1 MEEKGNI
8 FDSLLEIVRR
18 ATFTYKNT
26 AGSGSS
32 IADISKI
39 GLVAPITLVSSN
51 LKSTKELYDIQQGIL
66 NIYAAF
72 YIQAVSIL
80 STKIA
85 DARILKILDS
95 VNPDRD
101 LNTVTTALSIESHK
115 SSIRPYHKP
124 ITEDEYVK
132 NVRKYLSLEGL
143 DIGAKTIHGGKRISV
158 ESVLEDVVED
168 MIDLT
173 NNKVDKEEK
182 TTVGA
187 VSTQRLDSFEKS
199 EKTVGKVIEVSFQ
212 AGKDNRDKVTVPVV
226 IRLDNMIIPGDVL
239 TNIITMNEDS
249 IRLGSRF
256 KDMLAGRISPI
267 KDFLLCSDLIKKQKS
282 TLMKDPSRAY
292 ASLLARVNNSKLYSI
307 LSRNISL
314 STISGIMILSEAEE
328 NEVRARIGGDL
339 TNKKTRNMVFDN
351 SSVMI
356 IAVVDR
362 EWESVKIFVR
372 DMDNYSEIPFSRFKD
387 STTGNTDAL
396 TEVFKSMS
404 VGRVPTF

>member
-18 ATFTYKNT
+18 VTFTYKNT
-26 AGSGSS
+26 AGSGST

-101 LNTVTTALSIESHK
+101 LNTVTTALSIESNNNA
-115 SSIRPYHKP
+115 IKP
-124 ITEDEYVK
+124 LYTKTTEDQYVE

-143 DIGAKTIHGGKRISV
+143 DIGAKTIRGRKRISV

-168 MIDLT
+168 MVDLT
-173 NNKVDKEEK
+173 NTKDRSEK
-182 TTVGA
+182 SAVGA
-187 VSTQRLDSFEKS
+187 TSLQRVDSFEKS

-212 AGKDNRDKVTVPVV
+212 VGKDNKEKVTVPVV
-226 IRLDNMIIPGDVL
+226 IRLDNMIIPGEVL
-239 TNIITMNEDS
+239 TNIMTMNEDS

-292 ASLLARVNNSKLYSI
+292 ASLLARINNSKLYSI
-307 LSRNISL
+307 LSRNVSL
-314 STISGIMILSEAEE
+314 STISGIMIISEVEE
-328 NEVRARIGGDL
+328 NEIRGAIGGDL

-362 EWESVKIFVR
+362 EWETVKIFVR
-372 DMDNYSEIPFSRFKD
+372 DLDNYSEIPFSRFKD

>member
-1 MEEKGNI
+1 MASETGNF

-18 ATFTYKNT
+18 VTLTYKNT
-26 AGSGSS
+26 AGEGSS

-51 LKSTKELYDIQQGIL
+51 LKSTKELYDIQQGLL

-101 LNTVTTALSIESHK
+101 LNTVTTALSIESHRDIYAK
-115 SSIRPYHKP
+115 ES
-124 ITEDEYVK
+124 DQDYVA
-132 NVRKYLSLEGL
+132 NVRKYLGLEGL
-143 DIGAKTIHGGKRISV
+143 DFGIKNPNLKRKISLEDALDDLVDEVGDIVEGERYEAKTS
-158 ESVLEDVVED
+158 
-168 MIDLT
+168 
-173 NNKVDKEEK
+173 
-182 TTVGA
+182 VGA
-187 VSTQRLDSFEKS
+187 VSTKKVDSFEKT

-212 AGKDNRDKVTVPVV
+212 AGEKGTEKVTVPVV
-226 IRLDNMIIPGDVL
+226 IRLDNMIVPGEVL
-239 TNIITMNEDS
+239 SNILTMNEES

-292 ASLLARVNNSKLYSI
+292 ASMLGRINSSKMYSI
-307 LSRNISL
+307 LSRNVSL
-314 STISGIMILSEAEE
+314 STISGIMVISEVEE
-328 NEVRARIGGDL
+328 NEVRGLIGGDL
-339 TNKKTRNMVFDN
+339 TNKKTRNMIFDN
-351 SSVMI
+351 SSVMM

-362 EWESVKIFVR
+362 EWETVKIFVR
-372 DMDNYSEIPFSRFKD
+372 DMDNYSEIPFSRFKE
-387 STTGNTDAL
+387 STTANTDAL

>member
-1 MEEKGNI
+1 MANENGNI
-8 FDSLLEIVRR
+8 FDSLLEIVRKV
-18 ATFTYKNT
+18 TLTYKNT

-39 GLVAPITLVSSN
+39 GMVAPITLVSSH

-101 LNTVTTALSIESHK
+101 LNTVTTALSIES
-115 SSIRPYHKP
+115 IQNYHDKY
-124 ITEDEYVK
+124 TEDDYVN
-132 NVRKYLSLEGL
+132 NVRKYLCLEGL
-143 DIGAKTIHGGKRISV
+143 DFGIKDIRKSSRVS
-158 ESVLEDVVED
+158 LEDTLSE
-168 MIDLT
+168 I
-173 NNKVDKEEK
+173 VDDVIE
-182 TTVGA
+182 TTSDRYEAKPSVGA
-187 VSTQRLDSFEKS
+187 VTTKRVDSFEKT

-212 AGKDNRDKVTVPVV
+212 AGEKGTEKVTVPVV
-226 IRLDNMIIPGDVL
+226 IRLDNMIVPGDVMS
-239 TNIITMNEDS
+239 NILTMNEES
-249 IRLGSRF
+249 IRFGSRF
-256 KDMLAGRISPI
+256 KDMIAGRISPI

-292 ASLLARVNNSKLYSI
+292 ASMLNRVNSSKMYSI
-307 LSRNISL
+307 ISRNVSL
-314 STISGIMILSEAEE
+314 STISGIMVISEIEE
-328 NEVRARIGGDL
+328 NDIRAKIGGDL
-339 TNKKTRNMVFDN
+339 THKKTRNMIFDN

-356 IAVVDR
+356 VAVVDR
-362 EWESVKIFVR
+362 EWETVKIFVR
-372 DMDNYSEIPFSRFKD
+372 DMDNYSEIPFSRFKE
-387 STTGNTDAL
+387 STTSNTDAL